1 MKKVSKYLLVVA
13 GVIGFIFGIWWFGF
27 RESGLMQTRV
37 LSSAGAQYQLS
48 LPGVMSP
55 APQLNDNASLQ
66 YADADAEL
74 YVVIIDDSKGKITSF
89 GLDYD
94 LDTYMKIASRNI
106 DSVGVFVN
114 TKKEINNLPALQA
127 TIVRKQG
134 GNESTYWLT
143 CVESEK
149 FFYQILLWTPTARL
163 ESNRETMESIIASF
177 SE

>member
-1 MKKVSKYLLVVA
+1 MKKAGKYILVVA

-27 RESGLMQTRV
+27 RESGIMQARV
-37 LSSAGAQYQLS
+37 LSSAGAEYQIS
-48 LPGVMSP
+48 LPGVMHP

-66 YADADAEL
+66 YADANAEL
-74 YVVIIDDSKGKITSF
+74 YVVIIDDSKDKITSF

-114 TKKEINNLPALQA
+114 AKKEINNLPALQT

-134 GNESTYWLT
+134 GNEITYWLT

-149 FFYQILLWTPTARL
+149 FFYQLLLWTPTSRI
-163 ESNRETMESIIASF
+163 ETNRETMETIISSF